1 MAYIHL
7 QAAHLHVAK
16 HLILD
21 DATWTLEERRRV
33 ALIGRNGAGKSSFLR
48 LLLGEYT
55 LDSGRLLLTKGT
67 RVAALMQDVPDFTST
82 GAYRVLAQGLEPKLA
97 QAVQAYYDAERG
109 GDEHLTEAQ
118 LAMDEAHA
126 WEAKTEIE
134 MIASKLDVSIQANM
148 QDLSGGQIRRVL
160 LAQALIAKPEVLLL
174 DEPTNHLDVKTIQWL
189 EGYLNHYSGSVVFVT
204 HDRRFLKKLATD
216 ILEIER
222 GKLYSYPADYER
234 FLQRREERFEAEERE
249 NSLFD
254 KRLAEEEV
262 WIRQGI
268 KARRT
273 RNEGRVRALKAMREE
288 RRQRRERLSTMDNLA
303 IEVTRSGNLVLEA
316 NQLSFSYPDRSI
328 VDDFSLLLSRGD
340 KLGIIGPN
348 GAGKTTL
355 IKLLLG
361 QLSPHKG
368 SVRLGT
374 DLAIAYFDQMRA
386 SLNPEH
392 TLLQAV
398 ADGSD
403 FVNIQGKSTHVST
416 YLRSFLFD
424 NDKLQNKVST
434 LSGGEKNRLLLAKLF
449 TRPVNLLVMDEP
461 SNDLDIE
468 ALELLEARL
477 VEYQQTLILIS
488 HDRDFIDN
496 VVTSVVVFEEDGRL
510 QEFPGSYSD
519 YLAHQEQAKTHKE
532 LKNTAVAATSTPHNV
547 KPARVKLSYNEQR
560 ELAALPALIEQLETE
575 ISASHNRMGSAD
587 FYKQSD
593 TEVAQFGRDLQQ
605 KEAELARLYARWE
618 TLEGG

>member
-7 QAAHLHVAK
+7 QAANLHVAK
-16 HLILD
+16 HLILE
-21 DATWTLEERRRV
+21 DATWTLEKRSRI
-33 ALIGRNGAGKSSFLR
+33 ALIGRNGAGKSSFLK
-48 LLLGEYT
+48 LLLGEYV
-55 LDSGRLLLTKGT
+55 LDSGRLLLNKGT
-67 RVAALMQDVPDFTST
+67 RVAALMQDVPDFAAVP
-82 GAYRVLAQGLEPKLA
+82 AYRILSQGLEPKVSGALS
-97 QAVQAYYDAERG
+97 AYYDAFFG
-109 GDEHLTEAQ
+109 AQKHLTDAQ
-118 LAMDEAHA
+118 IAMDTAHA
-126 WEAKTEIE
+126 WEAKTELE
-134 MIASKLDVSIQANM
+134 MIASKLGVDIQANM

-160 LAQALIAKPEVLLL
+160 LSQALIAKPEVLLL

-189 EGYLNHYSGSVVFVT
+189 EGYLNCYSGSVVFVT

-222 GKLYSYPADYER
+222 GKLYSHPADYER
-234 FLQRREERFEAEERE
+234 FIQRREERFAAEERE
-249 NSLFD
+249 HALFD

-303 IEVTRSGNLVLEA
+303 IEVKRSGNLVLEA
-316 NQLSFSYPDRSI
+316 SHLHFSYPNRAI
-328 VDDFSLLLSRGD
+328 VRDFSLVLSRGD

-361 QLSPHKG
+361 QLQPDSG
-368 SVRLGT
+368 TLRLGT
-374 DLAIAYFDQMRA
+374 DLAIAYFDQLRT
-386 SLNPEH
+386 SLNPEQ
-392 TLLQAV
+392 TLLEAV

-403 FVNIQGKSTHVST
+403 FVNIQGKSTHVSS

-424 NDKLQNKVST
+424 SDKLQNKVST

-449 TRPVNLLVMDEP
+449 TKPVNLLVMDEP

-468 ALELLEARL
+468 ALELLETRL

-496 VVTSVVVFEEDGRL
+496 VVTSVVVFEEDGCL

-519 YLAHQEQAKTHKE
+519 YLAHQEQTQAAKA
-532 LKNTAVAATSTPHNV
+532 LKNKPQAAAVGS
-547 KPARVKLSYNEQR
+547 KPARAKLNYNEQR
-560 ELAALPALIEQLETE
+560 ELAALPALIERLEAKIAT
-575 ISASHNRMGSAD
+575 SHQTMASAD
-587 FYKQSD
+587 FYKQ
-593 TEVAQFGRDLQQ
+593 EEAEIAQFGRDLQQ
-605 KEAELARLYARWE
+605 NEAELARLYARWE
-618 TLEGG
+618 ILEGRQ

>member
-1 MAYIHL
+1 MAYMHL
-7 QAAHLHVAK
+7 QAANLHVAK
-16 HLILD
+16 HLILE
-21 DATWTLEERRRV
+21 DATWTLEERRRI
-33 ALIGRNGAGKSSFLR
+33 ALIGRNGAGKSSFLK
-48 LLLGEYT
+48 LLLGEYV
-55 LDSGRLLLTKGT
+55 LDSGRLLLNKGI
-67 RVAALMQDVPDFTST
+67 RVAALMQDVPNFTDMPAYSILSKSLDSKISQALT
-82 GAYRVLAQGLEPKLA
+82 SYYHTLHGAADTLSDAQI
-97 QAVQAYYDAERG
+97 
-109 GDEHLTEAQ
+109 
-118 LAMDEAHA
+118 AMDEAHA
-126 WEAKTEIE
+126 WEAKAELE
-134 MIASKLDVSIQANM
+134 MVAGKLGVDIHANM

-160 LAQALIAKPEVLLL
+160 LAEALIAKPEVLLL

-189 EGYLNHYSGSVVFVT
+189 ESYLNYYSGSVIFVT

-222 GKLYSYPADYER
+222 GKLYSHPPDYER

-249 NSLFD
+249 NALFD

-288 RRQRRERLSTMDNLA
+288 RRQRRERLTTMDSLA
-303 IEVTRSGNLVLEA
+303 IDVKRSGNLVLEA
-316 NQLSFSYPDRSI
+316 SHLCFSYPNRPI
-328 VDDFSLLLSRGD
+328 VKDFSLVLSRGD
-340 KLGIIGPN
+340 KIGIIGAN

-361 QLSPHKG
+361 QLEPDSG
-368 SVRLGT
+368 SLRLGT
-374 DLAIAYFDQMRA
+374 DLAIAYFDQLRTA
-386 SLNPEH
+386 LNPEQ

-403 FVNIQGKSTHVST
+403 FVSVQGKSTHVST

-449 TRPVNLLVMDEP
+449 TKPVNLLVMDEP

-468 ALELLEARL
+468 ALELLETRL

-496 VVTSVVVFEEDGRL
+496 VVTSVVVFEEDGTL
-510 QEFPGSYSD
+510 EEFPGSYSD
-519 YLAHQEQAKTHKE
+519 YLAHKEQVETAKEVKHTSVE
-532 LKNTAVAATSTPHNV
+532 PIAVGS
-547 KPARVKLSYNEQR
+547 KPQRAKLSYNEQR
-560 ELAALPALIEQLETE
+560 ELAALPAAIEKLEAE
-575 ISASHNRMGSAD
+575 ISASHSTMGSAN
-587 FYKQSD
+587 FYKKN
-593 TEVAQFGRDLQQ
+593 EAEIAQFGRDLQQ
-605 KEAELARLYARWE
+605 KEAELAKLYARWE

>member
-7 QAAHLHVAK
+7 QAANLHVAK
-16 HLILD
+16 HLILE
-21 DATWTLEERRRV
+21 DATWTLEERSRI
-33 ALIGRNGAGKSSFLR
+33 ALIGRNGAGKSSFLK
-48 LLLGEYT
+48 LLLGEYV
-55 LDSGRLLLTKGT
+55 LDSGRLLLNKGI
-67 RVAALMQDVPDFTST
+67 RVAALMQDVPDFAAVP
-82 GAYRVLAQGLEPKLA
+82 AYHILSQGLEPKVSGALS
-97 QAVQAYYDAERG
+97 AYYDAFFG
-109 GDEHLTEAQ
+109 AQKHLTDAQ
-118 LAMDEAHA
+118 IAMDTAHA
-126 WEAKTEIE
+126 WEAKTELE
-134 MIASKLDVSIQANM
+134 MIASKLGVDIQANM

-160 LAQALIAKPEVLLL
+160 LSQALIAKPEVLLL

-189 EGYLNHYSGSVVFVT
+189 EGYLNCYSGSVVFVT

-222 GKLYSYPADYER
+222 GKLYSHPADYER
-234 FLQRREERFEAEERE
+234 FIQRREERFAAEERE
-249 NSLFD
+249 HALFD

-303 IEVTRSGNLVLEA
+303 IEVKRSGNLVLEA
-316 NQLSFSYPDRSI
+316 SHLHFSYPNRAI
-328 VDDFSLLLSRGD
+328 VRDFSLVLSRGD

-361 QLSPHKG
+361 QLQPDSG
-368 SVRLGT
+368 TLRLGT
-374 DLAIAYFDQMRA
+374 DLAIAYFDQLRT
-386 SLNPEH
+386 SLNPEQ
-392 TLLQAV
+392 TLLEAV

-403 FVNIQGKSTHVST
+403 FVNIQGKSTHVSS

-424 NDKLQNKVST
+424 SDKLQNKVST

-449 TRPVNLLVMDEP
+449 TKPVNLLVMDEP

-468 ALELLEARL
+468 ALELLETRL

-496 VVTSVVVFEEDGRL
+496 VVTSVVVFEEDGCL
-510 QEFPGSYSD
+510 QEVPGSYSD
-519 YLAHQEQAKTHKE
+519 YLAHQEQTQATKA
-532 LKNTAVAATSTPHNV
+532 LKNKPQAPAVGS
-547 KPARVKLSYNEQR
+547 KPARAKLSYNEQR
-560 ELAALPALIEQLETE
+560 ELAALPALIERLEAK
-575 ISASHNRMGSAD
+575 IAASHHTMASAD
-587 FYKQSD
+587 FYKK
-593 TEVAQFGRDLQQ
+593 EEAEIAQFGRDLQQ
-605 KEAELARLYARWE
+605 NEAELARLYARWE
-618 TLEGG
+618 ILEGG